1 MTENL
6 NTEFATPQAYVDHL
20 NGQTPGSNFELV
32 YGEHMGSTAQDVA
45 DYLDMATFSNCYKDQ
60 YGFRPRGYTLEQA
73 REWLVDDANEQ
84 IEDVARDM
92 ARNEPVVDGDG
103 WSFNGD
109 PASIERDLEDYYGGA
124 LTDLPELDDDSHD
137 DICDIREAF
146 GYFGA
151 EL

>member
-20 NGQTPGSNFELV
+20 NGQTLDSSFELV

-45 DYLDMATFSNCYKDQ
+45 DYLDMAAFSNCYKDRN
-60 YGFRPRGYTLEQA
+60 GFRPRGYTLEQA
-73 REWLVDDANEQ
+73 REWLAADINGCVAEDA
-84 IEDVARDM
+84 
-92 ARNEPVVDGDG
+92 VVTEGEG

-109 PASIERDLEDYYGGA
+109 PDSIERDLEEQFGGF
-124 LTDLPELDDDSHD
+124 LKDIPELEADDE
-137 DICDIREAF
+137 ICTIQEAF
-146 GYFGA
+146 GYFGP